1 MNPTPHAPQAT
12 VSVVI
17 CAYTDRR
24 WEDLLAA
31 VASLRRQT
39 LPPLE
44 TIVVIDHNSELAQ
57 QALRELAAA
66 TVVENAET
74 QGLSGARNTGVR
86 IARGDVIAF
95 LDDDAVADDE
105 WLEQLIRP
113 YADPSVMA
121 VGGTIDP
128 LWPGSRPP
136 MLPAEFDWV
145 VGCTYAGM
153 PSDTTRVR
161 NVIGANMSLRRSVFD
176 VVGGFRTDVGRV
188 GTLPLGCEET
198 ELCIRVRQLM
208 PGSQVIFE
216 PRARVG
222 HRVTADRTRWR
233 YFRSRCYAEGL
244 SKAVVSR
251 HAGREDGLESER
263 AYATRTLPR
272 GVLRGIGDAL
282 FRGQVAGL
290 LRATVIVGG
299 LTWTVAGYAVG
310 TARTRRARPDERPT

>member
-1 MNPTPHAPQAT
+1 MITASEQQQIT

-17 CAYTDRR
+17 CAYTERR
-24 WEDLLAA
+24 WDDLVAA
-31 VASLRRQT
+31 VASLHRQT
-39 LPPLE
+39 QPPLE
-44 TIVVIDHNSELAQ
+44 TIVVIDHNPGLAVR
-57 QALRELAAA
+57 ARRDLAAV

-86 IARGDVIAF
+86 VARGDVIAF
-95 LDDDAVADDE
+95 LDDDAVADGD
-105 WLEQLIRP
+105 WLEQLTRP
-113 YADPSVMA
+113 YDDPSVMA
-121 VGGTIDP
+121 VGGTIEP
-128 LWPGSRPP
+128 LWPDARPS

-145 VGCTYAGM
+145 VGCTYEGM
-153 PSDTTRVR
+153 PSDTSRVR

-208 PGSQVIFE
+208 PGSHVIFE

-222 HRVTADRTRWR
+222 HRVTVERTRWD

-263 AYATRTLPR
+263 TYATRTLPR

-290 LRATVIVGG
+290 LRAMAIVAG
-299 LTWTVAGYAVG
+299 LTWTVAGYTVG
-310 TARTRRARPDERPT
+310 TARARRA